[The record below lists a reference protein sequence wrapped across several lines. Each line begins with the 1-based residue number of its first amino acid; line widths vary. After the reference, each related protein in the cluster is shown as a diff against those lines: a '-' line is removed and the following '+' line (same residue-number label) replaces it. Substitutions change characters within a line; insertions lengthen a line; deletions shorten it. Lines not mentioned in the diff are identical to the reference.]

1 MHPLSVEMS
10 NITIRCKP
18 ELCPCTC
25 ALRLSM
31 VSHSF
36 RMQRSP
42 PFHLLSRASL
52 FNDDSINSSQICN
65 CTPMLPLQLCC
76 VNTTGSFIARMRAVL
91 ISTFHPQFLFSSKQS
106 LPLSAPLLER
116 IPPVRCKVHWPQ
128 SRPLIRETFEQMQ
141 RTQTLQRHSET
152 ESPSPLQTD

>member
-1 MHPLSVEMS
+1 MHVRVPLG
-10 NITIRCKP
+10 
-18 ELCPCTC
+18 
-25 ALRLSM
+25 M

-36 RMQRSP
+36 RMQQQPSFSP
-42 PFHLLSRASL
+42 FVASL
-52 FNDDSINSSQICN
+52 FNHDSIHCSHIICN
-65 CTPMLPLQLCC
+65 CTPMLPLDLC

-91 ISTFHPQFLFSSKQS
+91 ISTLHPQFLFSSKQS